1 MSLDRDPHRSPQTL
15 LEVRNLHTWFRAD
28 GETVRAVDG
37 VSFHIDAGET
47 FCLVGESGSGKS
59 VSALSVIGLLP
70 ADLTERCDGEILF
83 RLDPQAGAA
92 PRDLLRLPEEELM
105 QVRGGHIAMIF
116 QEPMTSLNPVF
127 TVGDQI
133 VEAIR
138 LARPGVGY
146 EEAQRQA
153 IEALAEV
160 RIEHPELRVDEYPHR
175 LSGGQ
180 RQRVMIAMAIACRP
194 ELLIADEPTT
204 ALDVTVQAEILDL
217 MQELKRRRGMSLF
230 FITHDFGVVAQI
242 ADRVAVMREGRI
254 VETGSL
260 EDVLERP
267 AHEYTRQLLAAV
279 PENLAR
285 TSRRHSAGSAKA
297 PGIAGVPPASGPQAH
312 NVRGGPVA
320 HDGSCGR
327 DARDPGK
334 TTRPQENRAF
344 QGMTASLPGLVRLE
358 GLEVHF
364 PIRQGVLKRTVGHV
378 RAVDGVDLRIERG
391 QILALVGESGC
402 GKTTLGRAVLR
413 LVEPTAGQ
421 VHFDGRELTGLGRR
435 DMRPMRR
442 RLQFVFQDPASSLN
456 PRLTVATAL
465 TEPMAAHGI
474 GDNLEERLETAAR
487 TLDEV
492 QLAREHLWRYP
503 HELSGGQR
511 QRIGIAR
518 ALCLRPDFVVCD
530 EVTSALD
537 VSVQAEVLQLL
548 LDLRRERALTLLFIT
563 HDIGVVEYLSDTTA
577 VMHEGR
583 SRAGSDTA
591 LQRAGAPLHPPERR
605 CRVCRRRRTGGCDC
619 HLLPVHDCGRRRGCD
634 SKNRT
639 PTPAGSSAADTA
651 ADALATNQDPRPARR
666 AAVWIAGGREVPGDG
681 DRVAGGQAISYLFT
695 IADADADAIRRTAE
709 PTSTIWTGTWWC
721 ASRTNSSSTCSRP
734 PAGSSTRRRGT

>member
-1 MSLDRDPHRSPQTL
+1 MSPGPARSPETL
-15 LEVRNLHTWFRAD
+15 LEVRDLHTWFRAG

-37 VSFHIDAGET
+37 ASFHIATGET

-70 ADLTERCDGEILF
+70 RDLTERCDGQVLF
-83 RLDPQAGAA
+83 RLDPRPDAP

-105 QVRGGHIAMIF
+105 RVRGGHIAMIF

-138 LARPGVGY
+138 LARPGLGY
-146 EEAQRQA
+146 EEARRQA
-153 IEALAEV
+153 VEALAEV
-160 RIEHPELRVDEYPHR
+160 RIERPELRVDEYPHR

-204 ALDVTVQAEILDL
+204 ALDVTVQAEILNL
-217 MQELKRRRGMSLF
+217 MQELQRRRGMSLF

-254 VETGSL
+254 VETGAL
-260 EDVLERP
+260 EEVLERP
-267 AHEYTRQLLAAV
+267 AHPYTRQLLAAV

-285 TSRRHSAGSAKA
+285 ASRHHTVAGAESRMHGAADGLPEAPPSPHASHDLRDGGASSSADPSRSDGRPETS
-297 PGIAGVPPASGPQAH
+297 PP
-312 NVRGGPVA
+312 
-320 HDGSCGR
+320 
-327 DARDPGK
+327 
-334 TTRPQENRAF
+334 E
-344 QGMTASLPGLVRLE
+344 LLRLE

-364 PIRQGVLKRTVGHV
+364 PIRQGLLKRTVGHV
-378 RAVDGVDLRIERG
+378 RAVDGVDLSIHRG

-402 GKTTLGRAVLR
+402 GKTTLGRALLR

-421 VHFDGRELTGLGRR
+421 VQFDGRELTGLTRR
-435 DMRPMRR
+435 EMRPMRS

-456 PRLTVATAL
+456 PRLTVATTL

-474 GDNLEERLETAAR
+474 GENPDERLETAAR
-487 TLDEV
+487 TLVEV
-492 QLAREHLWRYP
+492 QLTRDHLWRYP

-537 VSVQAEVLQLL
+537 VSVQAEVLEMLL
-548 LDLRRERALTLLFIT
+548 HQRARRLGAGRGAGDAAAPAARARPHPALHHPRHRGGGIPER
-563 HDIGVVEYLSDTTA
+563 HDGGDA
-577 VMHEGR
+577 RGKDR
-583 SRAGSDTA
+583 RAGSDDA
-591 LQRAGAPLHPPERR
+591 RVHRAGAPLHPPPHRRGAASAASAAYIARETLANRSVSIATRQPAASVPGIRVGRR
-605 CRVCRRRRTGGCDC
+605 CTKAYRTICFYAC
-619 HLLPVHDCGRRRGCD
+619 VR
-634 SKNRT
+634 
-639 PTPAGSSAADTA
+639 
-651 ADALATNQDPRPARR
+651 
-666 AAVWIAGGREVPGDG
+666 
-681 DRVAGGQAISYLFT
+681 
-695 IADADADAIRRTAE
+695 
-709 PTSTIWTGTWWC
+709 
-721 ASRTNSSSTCSRP
+721 
-734 PAGSSTRRRGT
+734 

>member
-1 MSLDRDPHRSPQTL
+1 MPEGHATQVNDGRSPDRNAPPL
-15 LEVRNLHTWFRAD
+15 LQVRNLHTWFRAD

-37 VSFHIDAGET
+37 ASFHIATGET

-70 ADLTERCDGEILF
+70 RDLTERCDGQVLF
-83 RLDPQAGAA
+83 RLDPRPDAP
-92 PRDLLRLPEEELM
+92 PRDLLRLADDELM
-105 QVRGGHIAMIF
+105 RVRGGHIAMIF

-133 VEAIR
+133 VEAVR
-138 LARPGVGY
+138 LARPGLGY
-146 EEAQRQA
+146 EEARREA
-153 IEALAEV
+153 VRALAEV

-204 ALDVTVQAEILDL
+204 ALDVTVQAEILGL
-217 MQELKRRRGMSLF
+217 MQEFKRRRGMSLF

-254 VETGSL
+254 VETGTL

-267 AHEYTRQLLAAV
+267 AHAYTRQLLAAV

-285 TSRRHSAGSAKA
+285 ASRHELFGGLRPPTPRAAAGLPETPPSS
-297 PGIAGVPPASGPQAH
+297 PGIETGRV
-312 NVRGGPVA
+312 GGPV
-320 HDGSCGR
+320 DDSGDTGSADVSSASTTAGLR
-327 DARDPGK
+327 RVVHYGPPAQAGGTRALPG
-334 TTRPQENRAF
+334 
-344 QGMTASLPGLVRLE
+344 TASLGERSGTASPRELVRLE

-378 RAVDGVDLRIERG
+378 RAVDGVDLRIQRG

-413 LVEPTAGQ
+413 LVEPTGGR
-421 VHFDGRELTGLGRR
+421 VRFDGRDLTGLGRR

-474 GDNLEERLETAAR
+474 GENLDDRLEKAAE
-487 TLDEV
+487 TLVEV

-563 HDIGVVEYLSDTTA
+563 HDIGVVEYLSDITA
-577 VMHEGR
+577 VMHGGR
-583 SRAGSDTA
+583 IVELGPTA
-591 LQRAGAPLHPPERR
+591 
-605 CRVCRRRRTGGCDC
+605 RVCTAPEHAYTRRLIAAVPR
-619 HLLPVHDCGRRRGCD
+619 LPQG
-634 SKNRT
+634 
-639 PTPAGSSAADTA
+639 TPAGFQGA
-651 ADALATNQDPRPARR
+651 
-666 AAVWIAGGREVPGDG
+666 
-681 DRVAGGQAISYLFT
+681 F
-695 IADADADAIRRTAE
+695 
-709 PTSTIWTGTWWC
+709 
-721 ASRTNSSSTCSRP
+721 
-734 PAGSSTRRRGT
+734 